1 VQNVQTGDEVNVADV
16 IELARQYDE
25 AFNTKDADARMSME
39 SPDIEVIMPG
49 GMILRGPEQVMQ
61 VVRAFWEALPDG
73 RIVPENQV
81 AAGDTVVAEGT
92 LSGTHSGTF
101 RSPGGNVPPSG
112 NKVTLRYATIKR
124 FVKDKLVSEH
134 LYFDQL
140 EFLQQIGAL
149 PS

>member
-81 AAGDTVVAEGT
+81 AAGDGRGRRNTKRHA
-92 LSGTHSGTF
+92 
-101 RSPGGNVPPSG
+101 
-112 NKVTLRYATIKR
+112 LRD
-124 FVKDKLVSEH
+124 F
-134 LYFDQL
+134 
-140 EFLQQIGAL
+140 
-149 PS
+149 P